1 MNQKLK
7 EHLPQLNLD
16 SLGQLDRGAVE
27 RRFGDAI
34 ESVLANISKFPFRD
48 QNKVETRAIHLA
60 VFITPE
66 LRLFKQAVEGNN
78 GRQVEVDVAE
88 LAGLSVR
95 VKIKSALP
103 DAETADVRM
112 ACDIVNGRINDVRF
126 NPENNAKPDQLE
138 LEYADDDGVDR
149 QPIV

>member
-7 EHLPQLNLD
+7 DHLPQLALNT
-16 SLGQLDRGAVE
+16 LGQLDRGAVE
-27 RRFGDAI
+27 RRFRDAI
-34 ESVLANISKFPFRD
+34 NCVLDNISKFPFRD
-48 QNKVETRAIHLA
+48 NTKVETRAIHLS
-60 VFITPE
+60 VFLTPE
-66 LRLFKQAVEGNN
+66 LRMFKSAVESGH

-95 VKIKSALP
+95 VKIKSNLP

-112 ACDIVNGRINDVRF
+112 ACDIINGKINDVRF
-126 NPENNAKPDQLE
+126 NPDNNAKPDQLE
-138 LEYADDDGVDR
+138 LEYTEDDGVDR

>member
-16 SLGQLDRGAVE
+16 SLGELDRGAVE
-27 RRFGDAI
+27 RRFRDAMD
-34 ESVLANISKFPFRD
+34 SVLTNISKFPFRD
-48 QNKVETRAIHLA
+48 QNKVETRAIHLS
-60 VFITPE
+60 VFMTPE
-66 LRLFKQAVEGNN
+66 LKLFKQAVEGPN

-112 ACDIVNGRINDVRF
+112 ACDIINGRINDVRF
-126 NPENNAKPDQLE
+126 NPDNNGKPEQLS
-138 LEYADDDGVDR
+138 LEYDDEPVV
-149 QPIV
+149 QP